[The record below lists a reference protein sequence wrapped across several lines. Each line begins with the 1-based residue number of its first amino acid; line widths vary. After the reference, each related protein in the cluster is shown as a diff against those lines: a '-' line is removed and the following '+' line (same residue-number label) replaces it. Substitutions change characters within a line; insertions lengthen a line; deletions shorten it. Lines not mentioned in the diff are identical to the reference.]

1 MNMLAGLGA
10 QQLNIENSNLARF
23 TMARIA
29 TGIRAMRMS
38 PFAADGGKEE
48 ALNTSIRGDGQVF
61 REETLERL
69 LEERADSTEET
80 YHVDPEKGL
89 SSRERRSEDENHSFP
104 KL

>member
-61 REETLERL
+61 REET
-69 LEERADSTEET
+69 
-80 YHVDPEKGL
+80 HVDPEKGL